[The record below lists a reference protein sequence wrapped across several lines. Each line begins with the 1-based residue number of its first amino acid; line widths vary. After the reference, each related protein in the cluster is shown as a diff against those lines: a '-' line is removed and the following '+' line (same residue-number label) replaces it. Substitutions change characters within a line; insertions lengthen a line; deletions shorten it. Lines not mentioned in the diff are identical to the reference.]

1 VAKFGNWFFV
11 ASACALIIG
20 CGGGGADTT
29 GGGNGSGGSSGGSG
43 SRSYPSFSLGQNGL
57 VQVTVLS
64 GKDRRGVGSQIA
76 VLAPMS
82 FENGLDRIPSTDV
95 PALEPLAV
103 VLDEYL
109 VNTREIGVQ
118 FDGNTPTKEFTEFP
132 FEVTKL
138 QEITDTEG
146 GARDLPGTAPVITV
160 PAPFDVDMRVFP
172 GRHTSLQFQLDQE
185 MINYTDTTG
194 IVFDEDKFTLR
205 NYDTRVNAIR
215 GTFSDYVAFDISGM
229 AAADRPLLST
239 GARADRIYFSGDA
252 IAVSS
257 GINPSG
263 AFEMLD
269 PVAVKG
275 GTVRK
280 GTQIGDRVT
289 ENTYSLEDRDPANT
303 RVAAMTG
310 IWKDYKT
317 VVTSSGDV
325 TMIAIPGNADGTTQQ
340 LIVYRESGGR
350 ITGMWE
356 GRAQY
361 GVAGD
366 TSRGTFKLFP
376 ISTVTS
382 AIPDTANQTDGNL
395 SNLIYTNEKVMR
407 GDWDVTKTGASWSF
421 GTSGGFAV
429 FRR

>member
-1 VAKFGNWFFV
+1 
-11 ASACALIIG
+11 
-20 CGGGGADTT
+20 
-29 GGGNGSGGSSGGSG
+29 
-43 SRSYPSFSLGQNGL
+43 
-57 VQVTVLS
+57 
-64 GKDRRGVGSQIA
+64 
-76 VLAPMS
+76 MS

-118 FDGNTPTKEFTEFP
+118 FDGNTPTNEFTEFP

-366 TSRGTFKLFP
+366 TTRGTFKLFP